1 MADLGKEERMVGEKE
16 EEERLIEGVAVLDFD
31 VLCSTVAS
39 QSQGKWRLLENEEEG
54 EVGGGVLRMWEGE
67 VLDCFDDHRIAIE
80 SACCPCYRFGK
91 NMRRAGLGPCFLQ
104 GTVYFLLVAS
114 AFLNCIAFTVTRRHR
129 FLYLAIA
136 FTLSLA
142 AYLGF
147 FRTQI
152 RKKFNIGVSRPYRI
166 YFHCQVLP
174 VLIFGKCSQLQVTDS
189 AADDFL
195 YHLICPCCAI
205 SQESRTLEM
214 NNVQGGTWHGRGDTI
229 CVGTF
234 GDGSKAFVDLH
245 PPPRVAA
252 HEPSTRPISVSDN
265 NEC

>member
-1 MADLGKEERMVGEKE
+1 MFLVLGLVGFSQSMADLGKEERMVGEKE

-114 AFLNCIAFTVTRRHR
+114 AFLNCIAFTVTRRHH

-142 AYLGF
+142 AYLGL

-152 RKKFNIGVSRPYRI
+152 RKKFNIGVS
-166 YFHCQVLP
+166 
-174 VLIFGKCSQLQVTDS
+174 DS

-245 PPPRVAA
+245 PPPRVTA
-252 HEPSTRPISVSDN
+252 HEPSTRPIGVSDSI
-265 NEC
+265 EC